1 VRHPE
6 WMVINESLKPV
17 LVDANNLITR
27 AIMASALDDLKAGG
41 LWTGGVYGT
50 LGSLKSF
57 LSLPLVNAAGV
68 YAFFDHGVPSDRLDH
83 IPEYKAERKEK
94 RKLLTDE
101 DKERAFAQLHT
112 ARKMLELLGVVCLA
126 YQDREADDCI
136 AAAVRLFARRG
147 DTPIVVSGDRDMW
160 QTVRMGA
167 RVWFLNGKHW
177 VDAENFEEYVGI
189 GPEHYVLYRALV
201 GDPSDSIKGADGCG
215 PKRAV
220 QVIEEHAGVLNSD
233 APLKQLDALVSFLAR
248 KTKPR
253 KYEANIVADAERLG
267 HVVRGIDMD
276 DSFGGTKGL
285 KKRLAEKPTVDR
297 MGFLR
302 FCKGLA
308 FKSVLGSP
316 DMYLRPFER
325 AAQRR
330 DQ

>member
-1 VRHPE
+1 
-6 WMVINESLKPV
+6 
-17 LVDANNLITR
+17 
-27 AIMASALDDLKAGG
+27 MASALDDLKAGG

-220 QVIEEHAGVLNSD
+220 QVMSDSIKGADGCGPKRAVQVIEEHAGVLNSD